1 MRTNSQL
8 WVVEVVTVIL
18 SIVVGSSQCPPS
30 HRPHGSHLLISI
42 GIQIYLLA
50 LSHVTYLTVADCITV
65 WLIGRAMCYVYIR
78 RVSIWFYQMD
88 SSFHLYIYSGTVVL
102 PFKWVHHKQGF
113 TLYLWCFSLYNNS
126 YYIPI
131 YTLKNTLYNAQILT
145 GLELLKYL
153 LSCYIIVNIHNV
165 IFLRLQKS
173 PRLDVLCCLMP
184 SVNCRPNRQL
194 KKFFVSRSVV
204 LSGRSVSTTEY
215 FLGTYPEAI
224 SPK

>member
-1 MRTNSQL
+1 MWPTLQWQIVSRCDWS
-8 WVVEVVTVIL
+8 VELCATFIFGVFQFDFIKWTVHSTCTYI
-18 SIVVGSSQCPPS
+18 QA
-30 HRPHGSHLLISI
+30 LLYCHSN
-42 GIQIYLLA
+42 GCTTSKVLL
-50 LSHVTYLTVADCITV
+50 
-65 WLIGRAMCYVYIR
+65 
-78 RVSIWFYQMD
+78 
-88 SSFHLYIYSGTVVL
+88 
-102 PFKWVHHKQGF
+102 
-113 TLYLWCFSLYNNS
+113 LYLWCFSLYNNS